1 MKKLSIIPMLFACYM
16 GMGQAIDSAS
26 IIGKSIRIG
35 NLEVSQNDF
44 PREMNFGEAERA
56 CYKLLKGWRLPTREE
71 LNILYQNK
79 NKIGGFK
86 NTNYLSSP
94 ETTFN
99 RAGAQDFANGYQ
111 NDNDKPSTVYTAYI
125 RVIRSF

>member
-1 MKKLSIIPMLFACYM
+1 MKNLFLIFFLIISICLFGQSPIIIKQKNGKKLEVAKSDLANKMNWKTAKKACE
-16 GMGQAIDSAS
+16 
-26 IIGKSIRIG
+26 K
-35 NLEVSQNDF
+35 LE
-44 PREMNFGEAERA
+44 
-56 CYKLLKGWRLPTREE
+56 LGWRMPTREE

-86 NTNYLSSP
+86 NTNYLISP

>member
-35 NLEVSQNDF
+35 NLEVAQNDF

-111 NDNDKPSTVYTAYI
+111 NDNDKPSTV
-125 RVIRSF
+125 